1 MTDTTDQTAPRHL
14 LEGVRILDLSTVLA
28 APFAATL
35 CADLGA
41 TVTKVEL
48 PDGSDALRGL
58 APTTPEH
65 ALYWKLINRNKQG
78 ITLDVRQPEGRA
90 LLLKALAHTD
100 VLVENFRTGT
110 LDKWQLDMATL
121 LQANPR
127 LVVLRVTG
135 FGQTGPYATRPGFAR
150 IFEAMS
156 GLTHLIGTPGSGPQH
171 PNLPLGD
178 LVTGVFGAFSIASAM
193 AAMRADPERRGF
205 DIDLSG
211 TEALMR
217 LLDPL
222 AVEHE
227 LLGSVRG
234 HVGNRAGY
242 TAPSNMY
249 RTQDGVWVTV
259 VASSDPIF
267 RRLCVAMGR
276 EDWLQDPRFV
286 SNPLRC
292 RHVDALDGG
301 IAEWFSGRP
310 YAQVAEGLVQAEVPF
325 TRVYTIVD
333 VLQDPQ
339 VQHRQSIMRLTDP
352 ELGTLPAPC
361 VVPRVQGTSSQPHR
375 SGPGVG
381 EHNVGFYKALG
392 LAPSELEALKAKG
405 VV

>member
-1 MTDTTDQTAPRHL
+1 MPDPTENTAPRRL

-90 LLLKALAHTD
+90 LLLKALARTD

-110 LDKWQLDMATL
+110 LDKWGLDLATL

-135 FGQTGPYATRPGFAR
+135 FGQTGPYAARPGFAR

-156 GLTHLIGTPGSGPQH
+156 GLTHLIGTPQSGPQH

-193 AAMRADPERRGF
+193 AAMRADPDRKGF

-234 HVGNRAGY
+234 HVGNRADY

-249 RTQDGVWVTV
+249 RTQDGVWVTL

-267 RRLCVAMGR
+267 RRLCLAMGH
-276 EDWLQDPRFV
+276 EHWLQDPRFA

-292 RHVDALDGG
+292 GHVETLDDG
-301 IAEWFSGRP
+301 IAQWFAQRP
-310 YAQVAEGLVQAEVPF
+310 YAQLAAVLTQAEVPF

-339 VQHRQSIMRLTDP
+339 VQDRESIMRIADP
-352 ELGTLPAPC
+352 QLGTLPAPC
-361 VVPRVQGTSSQPHR
+361 VVPRVPGTPSPSHR
-375 SGPGVG
+375 SGPNVG
-381 EHNVGFYKALG
+381 EHNEAFYTALG
-392 LAPSELEALKAKG
+392 LTPAELAALRQKC
-405 VV
+405 VI

>member
-1 MTDTTDQTAPRHL
+1 MPQRRL

-41 TVTKVEL
+41 SVTKVEL

-90 LLLKALAHTD
+90 LLLRALARTD

-110 LDKWQLDMATL
+110 LDKWGLDLATL
-121 LQANPR
+121 HQANPR

-135 FGQTGPYATRPGFAR
+135 FGQTGPDAARPGFAR

-156 GLTHLIGTPGSGPQH
+156 GLTHLIGTPQSGPQH

-193 AAMRADPERRGF
+193 AAMRADPQRKGF

-227 LLGSVRG
+227 LLGTVRG
-234 HVGNRAGY
+234 HVGNRADY

-249 RTQDGVWVTV
+249 RTQDGVWVTL

-267 RRLCVAMGR
+267 RRLCVAMGQ
-276 EDWLQDPRFV
+276 DNWAQDPRFA

-292 RHVDALDGG
+292 RHVAVLDEG
-301 IAEWFSGRP
+301 IGQWFAGQTFVQV
-310 YAQVAEGLVQAEVPF
+310 AQVLGQAQVPF

-339 VQHRQSIMRLTDP
+339 VQHRESIMRLPDP
-352 ELGTLPAPC
+352 QLGSLPAPC
-361 VVPRVQGTSSQPHR
+361 VVPRVPDTLPVAHR
-375 SGPGVG
+375 SGPDVG
-381 EHNVGFYKALG
+381 EHNPSFYRELG
-392 LAPSELEALKAKG
+392 LSVSEIESLRQKG
-405 VV
+405 VI

>member
-1 MTDTTDQTAPRHL
+1 MPDSAENMPQRRL

-41 TVTKVEL
+41 SVTKVEL
-48 PDGSDALRGL
+48 PNGSDALRGL

-90 LLLKALAHTD
+90 LLLRALAHTD

-110 LDKWQLDMATL
+110 LDKWGLDLDTL
-121 LQANPR
+121 HQANPR

-135 FGQTGPYATRPGFAR
+135 FGQTGPYAARPGFAR

-156 GLTHLIGTPGSGPQH
+156 GLTHLIGTPESGPQH

-178 LVTGVFGAFSIASAM
+178 LVTGVFGAFSIASAI
-193 AAMRADPERRGF
+193 AAMRADPQRKGF

-227 LLGSVRG
+227 LLGTVRG

-249 RTQDGVWVTV
+249 RTQDDVWVTL

-267 RRLCVAMGR
+267 RRLCVAMR
-276 EDWLQDPRFV
+276 HDDWVQDPRFA

-292 RHVDALDGG
+292 RHVAVLDEG
-301 IAEWFSGRP
+301 IGQWFAGQTF
-310 YAQVAEGLVQAEVPF
+310 AQVAQVLGQAQVPF

-339 VQHRQSIMRLTDP
+339 VQHRQSIMRLPDP
-352 ELGTLPAPC
+352 QLGSLPAPG
-361 VVPRVQGTSSQPHR
+361 VVPRVPHTPPVAHR
-375 SGPGVG
+375 SGPDVG
-381 EHNVGFYKALG
+381 EHNLAFYSALG
-392 LAPSELEALKAKG
+392 LSGSEMDALRQKG
-405 VV
+405 VI

>member
-1 MTDTTDQTAPRHL
+1 MPQRRL

-41 TVTKVEL
+41 SVTKVEL

-90 LLLKALAHTD
+90 LLLRALTHTD

-110 LDKWQLDMATL
+110 LDKWGLDLATL
-121 LQANPR
+121 HQANPR

-135 FGQTGPYATRPGFAR
+135 FGQTGPDAARPGFAR

-156 GLTHLIGTPGSGPQH
+156 GLTHLIGTPESGPQH

-178 LVTGVFGAFSIASAM
+178 LVTGVFGAFSIASAI
-193 AAMRADPERRGF
+193 AAMRADPQRKGF

-222 AVEHE
+222 AVEYE
-227 LLGSVRG
+227 LLGTVRG

-249 RTQDGVWVTV
+249 RTQDDVWVTL

-267 RRLCVAMGR
+267 RRLCVAMR
-276 EDWLQDPRFV
+276 HDDWAQDPRFA

-292 RHVDALDGG
+292 RHVAVLDEG
-301 IAEWFSGRP
+301 IGQWFAGQTF
-310 YAQVAEGLVQAEVPF
+310 AQVARVLGQAQVPF

-339 VQHRQSIMRLTDP
+339 MQHRQSIMRLPDP
-352 ELGTLPAPC
+352 QLGSLPAPC
-361 VVPRVQGTSSQPHR
+361 VVPRVPDTPPVAHR
-375 SGPGVG
+375 SGPEVG
-381 EHNVGFYKALG
+381 EHNRAFYSALG
-392 LAPSELEALKAKG
+392 LSESEMESLRQKG
-405 VV
+405 VI

>member
-1 MTDTTDQTAPRHL
+1 MPQRRL

-41 TVTKVEL
+41 SVTKVEL

-90 LLLKALAHTD
+90 LLLRALAHTD

-110 LDKWQLDMATL
+110 LDKWGLDLATL
-121 LQANPR
+121 HQANPR

-135 FGQTGPYATRPGFAR
+135 FGQTGPDAARPGFAR

-156 GLTHLIGTPGSGPQH
+156 GLTHLIGTPQSGPQH

-193 AAMRADPERRGF
+193 AAMRADPQRKGF

-227 LLGSVRG
+227 LLGTVRG
-234 HVGNRAGY
+234 HVGNRADY

-249 RTQDGVWVTV
+249 RTQDGVWVTL

-267 RRLCVAMGR
+267 RRLCVAMGQD
-276 EDWLQDPRFV
+276 DWAQDPRFA

-292 RHVDALDGG
+292 RHVAVLDEG
-301 IAEWFSGRP
+301 IGQWFAGQTF
-310 YAQVAEGLVQAEVPF
+310 AQVARVLGQAQVPF

-339 VQHRQSIMRLTDP
+339 MQHRQSIMRLPDP
-352 ELGTLPAPC
+352 QLGSLPAPC
-361 VVPRVQGTSSQPHR
+361 VVPRVPDTPPVAHR
-375 SGPGVG
+375 SGPEVG
-381 EHNVGFYKALG
+381 EHNRAFYSALG
-392 LAPSELEALKAKG
+392 LSESEMESLRQKG
-405 VV
+405 VI